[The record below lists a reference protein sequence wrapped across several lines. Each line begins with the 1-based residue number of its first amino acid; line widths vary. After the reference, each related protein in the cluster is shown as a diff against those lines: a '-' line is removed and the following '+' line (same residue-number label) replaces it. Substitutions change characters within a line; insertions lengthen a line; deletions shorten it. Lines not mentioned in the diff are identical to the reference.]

1 MTAPAN
7 TTIGTYSVATAPD
20 CVGRDFG
27 TSDWVT
33 VDQDRIDRFAAC
45 TGDRQWIHV
54 DVDRARRE
62 SPFGGPIAHGYLTL
76 SLVAAMV
83 MELGVIPADA
93 ATGLNYGLDKVRFIA
108 PVKAGARV
116 RSRAALIGAEPQ
128 GGGRMLI
135 KLKCT
140 LEIEGEAKPALIAE
154 LLCLL
159 IAKSA
164 AAA

>member
-1 MTAPAN
+1 MMMAQQYSMASAPQF
-7 TTIGTYSVATAPD
+7 
-20 CVGRDFG
+20 VGRELG
-27 TSDWVT
+27 ASDWVM
-33 VDQDRIDRFAAC
+33 VDQDRIEAFAAC

-54 DVDRARRE
+54 DVDRASRE

-83 MELGVIPADA
+83 MELGVIPSDA

-116 RSRAALIGAEPQ
+116 RTRASLLAVEPQ
-128 GGGRMLI
+128 RGGRVL
-135 KLKCT
+135 LRLNCT
-140 LEIEGEAKPALIAE
+140 LEIEGETKPALIAE

-159 IAKSA
+159 ISKSGPSS
-164 AAA
+164 